1 MLEMTRR
8 VEGHAEMIRE
18 LGLYVEEEEEEE
30 IKSREKKGNSEY
42 NLNP

>member
-1 MLEMTRR
+1 MLGMTRR

-18 LGLYVEEEEEEE
+18 LGLYVEEEEEE